1 MDKDFVWSS
10 IYALRDAF
18 AANTTQ
24 FKLGYT
30 AKVRCPTTFNVD
42 TYQLELFPDHP
53 VLRHWVKLPSK

>member
-1 MDKDFVWSS
+1 MENDFVWSS

-18 AANTTQ
+18 SADATQ
-24 FKLGYT
+24 FKLGYI

-42 TYQLELFPDHP
+42 TYQLEVIPDRP